1 MNETDAF
8 FTQTVVGPPFSI
20 SLGRPLT
27 TELARAQGLTVDLE
41 TGQSRVTAAWHDWLV
56 LSHAMDAPGWP
67 RRIPG
72 ALRRRLERHALWLAV
87 FGLVNFVGAVILVA
101 MRQ

>member
-8 FTQTVVGPPFSI
+8 FTQTIVGAPFSI
-20 SLGRPLT
+20 TLGRPLT
-27 TELARAQGLTVDLE
+27 TERALLQGLTVDLE
-41 TGQSRVTAAWHDWLV
+41 TGHSRVTAAWHDWLV
-56 LSHAMDAPGWP
+56 LSHAIDAPGWP

-87 FGLVNFVGAVILVA
+87 FGLTSLLGAVIMVG